1 MTGAARIMIHMKL
14 LSLALLSVALL
25 SSAHAA
31 ERETQTPAEKLVT
44 ARRVLIIAHRGDSK
58 AAPENTLPA
67 FRSALRAGA
76 DLVELDYYHS
86 SDGVPVVFHDK
97 ELDRTTDAVRR
108 WGGRKIPLTSKSL
121 AELRTL
127 DAGRW
132 FNPKFAGTKIPTL
145 TRSIEVIQAGS
156 VTLIER
162 KGGNAKTCVA
172 LLAKHRWTEQLVVQ
186 AFDWD
191 YLADCHRLAP
201 KLVLGA
207 LGSKKITPAKLD
219 QIEKCGASVVGWNYK
234 DLRKSDIVEIH
245 RRGLR
250 VWVYT
255 VDDPKVAQR
264 LIESGVDGLITNVPG
279 KMKKLVP

>member
-1 MTGAARIMIHMKL
+1 MIRTTL
-14 LSLALLSVALL
+14 LSLILFSTALL
-25 SSAHAA
+25 SSARAA
-31 ERETQTPAEKLVT
+31 ERETQTPAEKLT
-44 ARRVLIIAHRGDSK
+44 TSRRVLIIAHRGDSK

-67 FRSALRAGA
+67 FRSALQAGA

-108 WGGRKIPLTSKSL
+108 WGGEKIPLTSKSL
-121 AELRTL
+121 AELRKL
-127 DAGRW
+127 DAGSW
-132 FNPKFAGTKIPTL
+132 FDAKFAGTRIPTL
-145 TRSIEVIQAGS
+145 ARSIEVIQAGS
-156 VTLIER
+156 VTLVER
-162 KGGNAKTCVA
+162 KGGDAKTCVA
-172 LLAKHRWTEQLVVQ
+172 LLEKHRWTERLVVQ

-207 LGSKKITPAKLD
+207 LGSKEITAARLD
-219 QIEKCGASVVGWNYK
+219 QIENCGASVVGWNYQ
-234 DLRKSDIVEIH
+234 DLRKSDVVEIH

-255 VDDPKVAQR
+255 VDDLKVAQR
-264 LIESGVDGLITNVPG
+264 LIDLGVDGLITNVPG
-279 KMKKLVP
+279 KMRKLVAP

>member
-1 MTGAARIMIHMKL
+1 MIRKTL
-14 LSLALLSVALL
+14 LSLAFLAVTLL

-31 ERETQTPAEKLVT
+31 ERVDQTPAVKLTT

-67 FRSALRAGA
+67 FRSALRVGA

-86 SDGVPVVFHDK
+86 SDGVPVVFHDR

-108 WGGRKIPLTSKSL
+108 WGGKKIPLVSKSF

-127 DAGRW
+127 DAGSW
-132 FNPKFAGTKIPTL
+132 FDAKFAGTKIPTL
-145 TRSIEVIQAGS
+145 ARSIEVIQAGS

-162 KGGNAKTCVA
+162 KKGDAKTCVA
-172 LLAKHRWTEQLVVQ
+172 LLEKHRWTEQLVVQ

-207 LGSKKITPAKLD
+207 LGSKEITPAKLD

-234 DLRKSDIVEIH
+234 DLRKTDVAEIH
-245 RRGLR
+245 RRGLK

-255 VDDPKVAQR
+255 VDDPKVAKR
-264 LIESGVDGLITNVPG
+264 LIEMDVDGLITNVPG
-279 KMKKLVP
+279 KMKKVVGRDD

>member
-1 MTGAARIMIHMKL
+1 MIRKTL
-14 LSLALLSVALL
+14 LSLAFLAVTLL

-31 ERETQTPAEKLVT
+31 ERVDQTPAVKLTT

-67 FRSALRAGA
+67 FRSALRVGA

-86 SDGVPVVFHDK
+86 SDGVPVVFHDR

-108 WGGRKIPLTSKSL
+108 WGGKKIPLVSKSF

-127 DAGRW
+127 DAGSW
-132 FNPKFAGTKIPTL
+132 FDAKFAGTKIPTL
-145 TRSIEVIQAGS
+145 ARSIEVIQAGS

-162 KGGNAKTCVA
+162 KKGDAKTCVA
-172 LLAKHRWTEQLVVQ
+172 LLEKHRWTEQLVVQ

-207 LGSKKITPAKLD
+207 LGSKEITPAKLD

-234 DLRKSDIVEIH
+234 DLRKTDVVEIH
-245 RRGLR
+245 RRGLK

-264 LIESGVDGLITNVPG
+264 LIEIGVDGLITNVPG
-279 KMKKLVP
+279 KMKKLVR